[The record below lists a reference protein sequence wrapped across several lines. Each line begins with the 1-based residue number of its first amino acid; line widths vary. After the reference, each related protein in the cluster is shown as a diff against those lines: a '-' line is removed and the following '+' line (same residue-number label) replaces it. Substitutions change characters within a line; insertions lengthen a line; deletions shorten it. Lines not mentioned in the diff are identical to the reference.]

1 MSSPNDVIIYDEYE
15 NVENDMNDNIY
26 DIDVALEKGF
36 WSNMTLNFESTSTK
50 YIFEINGVRYDF
62 PKMLSFDVD
71 LFEGDKV
78 YTVNYLDK
86 KLSFSNFLLKIN
98 DDISVLGKTVGKTIF
113 GRNDLFWFAFDAFG
127 TFYMLDNL
135 NLTPLR
141 RYDDPYRAM
150 TDCLISGK
158 I

>member
-1 MSSPNDVIIYDEYE
+1 MTCSEFLSTMQSRGAKIYAPAHQ
-15 NVENDMNDNIY
+15 NQILLLNG
-26 DIDVALEKGF
+26 ALQQRRYAILPQSIKDLY
-36 WSNMTLNFESTSTK
+36 TLIGAINLDTG
-50 YIFEINGVRYDF
+50 YIFGPNEILR
-62 PKMLSFDVD
+62 
-71 LFEGDKV
+71 DKT
-78 YTVNYLDK
+78 YPIP
-86 KLSFSNFLLKIN
+86 SILKVN
-98 DDISVLGKTVGKTIF
+98 DDISILGKTVGKTIF

-141 RYDDPYRAM
+141 RYDNMYNAI

>member
-1 MSSPNDVIIYDEYE
+1 MTCSEFLSEMKSRGATIFAPAHQGQIQLLNGALQQRRYAMLPNILGELYTMAGAICLDT
-15 NVENDMNDNIY
+15 
-26 DIDVALEKGF
+26 G
-36 WSNMTLNFESTSTK
+36 
-50 YIFEINGVRYDF
+50 YIFGPNEIMRERTY
-62 PKMLSFDVD
+62 PIPSML
-71 LFEGDKV
+71 KV
-78 YTVNYLDK
+78 
-86 KLSFSNFLLKIN
+86 N
-98 DDISVLGKTVGKTIF
+98 DDISPMGKIPGKTIF

-135 NLTPLR
+135 NLAPLR

>member
-1 MSSPNDVIIYDEYE
+1 MLPNVLCELYE
-15 NVENDMNDNIY
+15 TAGSICLDT
-26 DIDVALEKGF
+26 G
-36 WSNMTLNFESTSTK
+36 
-50 YIFEINGVRYDF
+50 YIFGPNEILREKTY
-62 PKMLSFDVD
+62 PIPSIL
-71 LFEGDKV
+71 KV
-78 YTVNYLDK
+78 
-86 KLSFSNFLLKIN
+86 N
-98 DDISVLGKTVGKTIF
+98 DDISILGKTVGKTIF

-141 RYDDPYRAM
+141 RYDDPFRAM

>member
-1 MSSPNDVIIYDEYE
+1 MNTAEFITTMKSRGAVIFTPAQQNQILLLNGALQQRRYAMLPNALCELYE
-15 NVENDMNDNIY
+15 HAGAICMDT
-26 DIDVALEKGF
+26 G
-36 WSNMTLNFESTSTK
+36 
-50 YIFEINGVRYDF
+50 YIFGPNEIMREKTY
-62 PKMLSFDVD
+62 PIPSI
-71 LFEGDKV
+71 
-78 YTVNYLDK
+78 
-86 KLSFSNFLLKIN
+86 LKIN

>member
-1 MSSPNDVIIYDEYE
+1 MTCSEFLSTMQSRGAKIYAPAHQ
-15 NVENDMNDNIY
+15 NQILLLNG
-26 DIDVALEKGF
+26 ALQQRRYAILPQSIKDLY
-36 WSNMTLNFESTSTK
+36 TLIGAINLDTG
-50 YIFEINGVRYDF
+50 YIFGPNEILR
-62 PKMLSFDVD
+62 
-71 LFEGDKV
+71 DKT
-78 YTVNYLDK
+78 YPIP
-86 KLSFSNFLLKIN
+86 SILKIN
-98 DDISVLGKTVGKTIF
+98 DDISILGKTVGKTIF

-141 RYDDPYRAM
+141 RYDNMYNAI

>member
-1 MSSPNDVIIYDEYE
+1 MNTAEFIETIKSRGAVIFSPTGQYQIQLLNGALQQRRYAMLPNALRELYE
-15 NVENDMNDNIY
+15 NAGAICMDT
-26 DIDVALEKGF
+26 G
-36 WSNMTLNFESTSTK
+36 
-50 YIFEINGVRYDF
+50 YIFGPNEIARE
-62 PKMLSFDVD
+62 K
-71 LFEGDKV
+71 
-78 YTVNYLDK
+78 NYPIP
-86 KLSFSNFLLKIN
+86 SILKIN

>member
-1 MSSPNDVIIYDEYE
+1 MTCSEFLSTMQSRGAKIYAPAHQNQILLLNGALQQRRYAILPQSIK
-15 NVENDMNDNIY
+15 DMY
-26 DIDVALEKGF
+26 
-36 WSNMTLNFESTSTK
+36 TLIGAINLDTG
-50 YIFEINGVRYDF
+50 YIFGPNEILR
-62 PKMLSFDVD
+62 
-71 LFEGDKV
+71 DKT
-78 YTVNYLDK
+78 YPIP
-86 KLSFSNFLLKIN
+86 SILKVN
-98 DDISVLGKTVGKTIF
+98 DDISILGKTVGKTIF

-141 RYDDPYRAM
+141 RYDNMYNAI

>member
-1 MSSPNDVIIYDEYE
+1 MTCSEFLSEMKSRGATVFAPAQQPQILLLNGALQQRRYAMLPNILCELYAMAGAICLDT
-15 NVENDMNDNIY
+15 
-26 DIDVALEKGF
+26 G
-36 WSNMTLNFESTSTK
+36 
-50 YIFEINGVRYDF
+50 YIFGPNEIMR
-62 PKMLSFDVD
+62 
-71 LFEGDKV
+71 
-78 YTVNYLDK
+78 K
-86 KLSFSNFLLKIN
+86 KTYPIPSMLKIN
-98 DDISVLGKTVGKTIF
+98 DDISVLGKTIGKTIF

-141 RYDDPYRAM
+141 RYDDPYRAI

>member
-1 MSSPNDVIIYDEYE
+1 MTCSEFLSTIQSRGAKIYAPAHQ
-15 NVENDMNDNIY
+15 NQILLLNG
-26 DIDVALEKGF
+26 ALQQRRYAILPQSIKDLY
-36 WSNMTLNFESTSTK
+36 TLIGAINLDTG
-50 YIFEINGVRYDF
+50 YIFGPNEILR
-62 PKMLSFDVD
+62 
-71 LFEGDKV
+71 DKT
-78 YTVNYLDK
+78 YPIP
-86 KLSFSNFLLKIN
+86 SILKVN
-98 DDISVLGKTVGKTIF
+98 DDISILGKTVGKTIF

-141 RYDDPYRAM
+141 RYDNMYNAI